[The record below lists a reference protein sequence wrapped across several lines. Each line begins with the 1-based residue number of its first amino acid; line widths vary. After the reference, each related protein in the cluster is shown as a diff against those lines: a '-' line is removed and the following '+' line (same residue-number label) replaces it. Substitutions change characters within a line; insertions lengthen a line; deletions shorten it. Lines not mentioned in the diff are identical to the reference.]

1 MLVFFLKKYL
11 LYLQPPE
18 LVHSAEFFAIRED
31 IDKVLYFTYTVS
43 RRFTFPT
50 TKFLYV
56 SPS

>member
-1 MLVFFLKKYL
+1 MLVFFKKMYL

-18 LVHSAEFFAIRED
+18 LVHSAEFFAITENM
-31 IDKVLYFTYTVS
+31 DKVLYFTYTVL